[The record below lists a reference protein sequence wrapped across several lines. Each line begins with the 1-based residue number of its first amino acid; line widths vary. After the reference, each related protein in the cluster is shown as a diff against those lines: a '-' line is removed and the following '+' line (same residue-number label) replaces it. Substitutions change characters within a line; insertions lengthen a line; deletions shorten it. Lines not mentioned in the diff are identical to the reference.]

1 MKKILGGIL
10 ARGEIEIS
18 NPPPTWPGKYHYS
31 RPWQIQLRCFNKTI
45 AINKPIIWDEGSFQK
60 AGSAPGYIA
69 TKTQVRN

>member
-10 ARGEIEIS
+10 ARGRYKFLI
-18 NPPPTWPGKYHYS
+18 PPPAPSLENIIS
-31 RPWQIQLRCFNKTI
+31 RPWQIQLRCFDKTI